1 MLKYNWLTTPI
12 TKVFYSTLL
21 LTIGVT
27 SGPVYGQALE
37 EIIVTAQRREQS
49 LQEVPISIH
58 AVTGPE
64 LTQAGFRTMEDL
76 GQFSPSVEMNES
88 LHEWSVT
95 IRGMGNDVAAM
106 AVEQSAPIFV
116 DGIHFGRP
124 SMIKGAFMD
133 VERIEVLTG
142 PQPVYFGQNATAGAF
157 SIINRGPTENW
168 EGDLNAEFGNFGRKS
183 LEGAFGGP
191 LTETIGVRVAAQWDQ
206 STGHLRDIYTGKN
219 FPNRE
224 DYGARIILK
233 WNPTENFEGTLKV
246 ERMSRRSDGDTN
258 AFCLANGPHAH
269 DNFAVAVPGAIP
281 EFTSDL
287 AFEAPNCADGFGKF
301 GVQEGTGSFPAS
313 IQGINNDDAR
323 SGLLDIREIAATLIN
338 GGGDPADVLKSREP
352 MDATHIRASGLYELS
367 NGISIEGTYGFV
379 DYDRETFESSDES
392 PFLMEAAFRN
402 EDFTMHSGEVRVVSP
417 SGGQIEWSGGIY
429 YQAEELVMNPVNTV
443 RAEIRQAMRIH
454 DPYQS
459 SEWKSVFANI
469 TFNFMDDRASLDVG
483 GRYSDVHKT
492 GGITARYRT
501 WIMDIDPDPD
511 GDGVVEATEH
521 RPAANGGDRVR
532 TDVGEAIIS
541 CETGL
546 TVDGGTP
553 DGDMLDRP
561 VWRQQCGQ
569 YAGMAGFWTHEY
581 RETDV
586 PDPWDVQSPID
597 ISPPLWGLDRTSGTA
612 NGPFFDTH
620 DSSSFDPQVTL
631 RYRPSENHTIYAK
644 WARAFKAGGFD
655 TSDRGISRGGLFF
668 PDPRNFRV
676 SEGRN
681 DPDDFGPDG
690 QKEFEYKKEKA
701 EVYEIGSKGS
711 FMDGRLRYAG
721 TFFQQTIKDLQVE
734 TEIADITLLLAGEP
748 PTGRF
753 LTNAAKQR
761 NRGFEFDI
769 GFAATDR
776 LTYNLVGVIQNS
788 RMVEFIGGC
797 TEFESLNA
805 ATTDCFTAAESIA
818 EFGSDALEDN
828 IDRSGAKAPRAPA
841 WKFILSMDYEMPLFD
856 RFVGRMNSKLAV
868 SDEYTEDTLGFTD
881 HIAWPV
887 HADWNTLISFGPA
900 DESWDI
906 GTYLRNPLGA
916 RQSYFPDR
924 DFDQNGRY
932 TDDMPASSFFT
943 YGVQFNYHFR

>member
-1 MLKYNWLTTPI
+1 MLKCNSLNVPI
-12 TKVFYSTLL
+12 SKAFYSALL
-21 LTIGVT
+21 LTIGIT
-27 SGPVYGQALE
+27 SGPVYGQQLE
-37 EIIVTAQRREQS
+37 EILVTAQRREQS

-64 LTQAGFRTMEDL
+64 LTQQGFRTMEDL

-116 DGIHFGRP
+116 DGVHFGRP

-206 STGHLRDIYTGKN
+206 STGHLKDIFTGRS

-224 DYGARIILK
+224 DYGARITLK
-233 WNPTENFEGTLKV
+233 WNPTDDFEGTLKV

-258 AFCLANGPHAH
+258 ALCLSNGPHRH

-287 AFEAPNCADGFGKF
+287 AHEVPNCGDGFGKF
-301 GVQEGTGSFPAS
+301 GVQEGTGAFPAS

-352 MDATHIRASGLYELS
+352 MDATHIRTSGRYELS

-402 EDFTMHSGEVRVVSP
+402 EDFRMHSGEIRVVSP
-417 SGGQIEWSGGIY
+417 SGGQIEWTAGAY
-429 YQAEELVMNPVNTV
+429 YQAEELEMNPVNTV
-443 RAEIRQAMRIH
+443 RAEIRQPMRIH

-459 SEWKSVFANI
+459 SEWMSVFANV

-483 GRYSDVHKT
+483 GRYSDVNKS

-501 WIMDIDPDPD
+501 WIFDIDPDPD
-511 GDGVVEATEH
+511 ANGLVESTEH

-546 TVDGGTP
+546 DMNGNAP
-553 DGDMLDRP
+553 DGDQLDRP
-561 VWRQQCGQ
+561 IWRLQCGQ
-569 YAGMAGFWTHEY
+569 YADQAGFWTHEW
-581 RETDV
+581 RETDI
-586 PDPWDVQSPID
+586 PDAWDTMSPID
-597 ISPPLWGLDRTSGTA
+597 ISQPIWGLDRTGGAA
-612 NGPFFDTH
+612 NGPFQDTH

-631 RYRPSENHTIYAK
+631 RYRPSQDHTLYAK

-655 TSDRGISRGGLFF
+655 TSDRGISRGGLLYRSI
-668 PDPRNFRV
+668 PGN
-676 SEGRN
+676 E
-681 DPDDFGPDG
+681 DDESFGPDG
-690 QKEFEYKKEKA
+690 QKEFEFKKEKA
-701 EVYEIGSKGS
+701 EVFEIGSKGA
-711 FMDGRLRYAG
+711 FMDGRVRYAA
-721 TFFQQTIKDLQVE
+721 TLFQQTIKDLQVE
-734 TEIADITLLLAGEP
+734 TEIADIALLLAGEP

-776 LTYNLVGVIQNS
+776 LTYNLVGVIQDS
-788 RMVEFIGGC
+788 KMVEFIGGC

-828 IDRSGAKAPRAPA
+828 IDRSGAKAPRAPD
-841 WKFILSMDYEMPLFD
+841 WKFIFSMDYEMPLFD
-856 RFVGRMNSKLAV
+856 RFVGRMNSKIAV

-900 DESWDI
+900 DETWDI
-906 GTYLRNPLGA
+906 GAYLRNPLGA

-924 DFDQNGRY
+924 DFDQDGRY